1 MATSNLK
8 PKKRNRKLE
17 KSTATEETTYTPA
30 QNLNKVASGKMK
42 DINIKATP
50 DEHREFKMYAAAR
63 DMSMHDLFFAMWD
76 FYRENHP

>member
-17 KSTATEETTYTPA
+17 KSTGIEETYTPV
-30 QNLNKVASGKMK
+30 QNLNKVPTGKMK

-50 DEHREFKMYAAAR
+50 DQHREFKMYAAAR
-63 DMSMHDLFFAMWD
+63 DMSMHDLFFAMWE